1 MSVEK
6 ITSSQSSIQEIL
18 DTIDTTDF
26 TKIVGQSNKMVEEI
40 LGANFETDNNIQT
53 PTSDLPLPSIDVSDA
68 MLLLAKLGNE
78 VIAERIKGSKEE
90 IKMNRQEMRKI
101 HQERMKELAKY
112 YDKMKEADSNSKG
125 FFGRI
130 FNVFKKV
137 FKGDIKG
144 AMDELGKLVT
154 HHPFK
159 TLLLTVCVI
168 GSICL
173 LPTPMGFIGL
183 AATAFL
189 FAPEVFSEPEVVKC
203 FAKLFHTDEDTAQ
216 KWCMSISITISIAET
231 VAIVAAT
238 TIVGAV
244 ATEGMGTAAAF
255 ALGMSLA
262 GVALAQGGMELESG
276 ILQYQ
281 ATEATS
287 EAMKHSSAADKL
299 QATYQGVQEALKRNM
314 NDVKT
319 IMESL
324 SGQIDKTIGVILAQ
338 GRTEMTA
345 STQV

>member
-18 DTIDTTDF
+18 DTIDTADF

-125 FFGRI
+125 FFGRV
-130 FNVFKKV
+130 FNFFKKV

-159 TLLLTVCVI
+159 TLLLTVCII
-168 GSICL
+168 GSICT
-173 LPTPMGFIGL
+173 LPLGF

-231 VAIVAAT
+231 IAIVAAT

-244 ATEGMGTAAAF
+244 ATEGLGTGAAF

-262 GVALAQGGMELESG
+262 GVTLVQGGMELENG

-281 ATEATS
+281 ATKATS